1 MKPKAASK
9 LLPPSGGPE
18 ARAPH
23 RSADVSSAQTG
34 QSAAIPEQRREGRGR
49 PLSAGEQDAR
59 APHWSADVSSART
72 KEDAP
77 TGGELGEEKHFE
89 TSGERDAR
97 APRRGA
103 GVPSAGT
110 KRDVPTPKEIREEG
124 ERLSSSGER
133 DARAPSRPPKNP
145 GLREL
150 IAGKRAWAEPLAP
163 AVQERGFRGWHARGY
178 LPHFDVPGKTQ
189 FVTFRLHDAMPA
201 SRRSEWEAFLTLEDD
216 KERRTQIEAYLDRG
230 LGECHLR
237 RPDVAKLVEDALL
250 FFDGERYEMLAWVV
264 MPNHVHALFET
275 MTTPLDEVMH
285 SWKSFTSKAANKLL
299 RRAGDFWELE
309 YFDRYMRDEEHF
321 RKTVRYIE
329 NNPVRAHLVRE
340 PAQWPWSSARF
351 RVEPEAVK

>member
-1 MKPKAASK
+1 MKPKTISES
-9 LLPPSGGPE
+9 LPPSGG
-18 ARAPH
+18 
-23 RSADVSSAQTG
+23 
-34 QSAAIPEQRREGRGR
+34 
-49 PLSAGEQDAR
+49 QDAR
-59 APHWSADVSSART
+59 APRRSADVSSART
-72 KEDAP
+72 KEGTPIVNASR
-77 TGGELGEEKHFE
+77 EEKHFE
-89 TSGERDAR
+89 TSGEQDAR

-103 GVPSAGT
+103 GVPPARMERNAAPPEPRG
-110 KRDVPTPKEIREEG
+110 EG
-124 ERLSSSGER
+124 EERLSTSGER

-163 AVQERGFRGWHARGY
+163 AAEERGFHGWHARGY
-178 LPHFDVPGKTQ
+178 LPHFDAPGKTQ

-201 SRRSEWEAFLTLEDD
+201 SRRSEWEAFLAIEDD

-230 LGECHLR
+230 VGECHLR

-275 MTTPLDEVMH
+275 TTAPLDEVLH

-299 RRAGDFWELE
+299 GRTGDFWELE
-309 YFDRYMRDEEHF
+309 YYDRYMRNEEHF

-329 NNPVRAHLVRE
+329 NNPVQAHLVRE
-340 PAQWPWSSARF
+340 PAQWPWSSARR
-351 RVEPEAVK
+351 RVKVEARK